1 MQKYVCALCGYEY
14 DPEVGDPD
22 SGIAPG
28 TAFEDIPEDWVCPV
42 CGVGKEN
49 FQPAEC
55 TIRRICGLVWKD
67 YTGPLFIFM
76 AGKDKTASREKT
88 IVMTGIVGIVANV
101 LLASFKAL
109 VGVAV
114 HSTAMVL
121 DAVNN
126 FSDVLSSLVTIIGTK
141 IASRKP
147 DKKHPLGHGRVEY
160 LAQMIIAALIL
171 YAGITALWESI
182 KKIITPVD
190 PDHSAVSLAL
200 ISVAI
205 VVKIFLGLYVRK
217 QGKKAKSELLI
228 SSGTD
233 ALFDAILSTAVLISA
248 IILLIFKFNIEAYV
262 SVIIAVFILKAGIEI
277 IIEAVDDMLGHRVE
291 VEYTK
296 KVKESVLSFDEV
308 YGAYDIVLHNYG
320 PDRYLG
326 SVHIE
331 VDDRMTADKID
342 SLTRNI
348 TQKVCEDTGI
358 ILTAVGIYSNNSS
371 NDRLMKMRK
380 DITELVVD
388 HKHILQLHGFYVDEE
403 KKRITFDV
411 VVDFDEQD
419 REGLLKHIVGDVKN
433 ALPEYEV
440 VVAMDS
446 DISDQ

>member
-1 MQKYVCALCGYEY
+1 
-14 DPEVGDPD
+14 
-22 SGIAPG
+22 
-28 TAFEDIPEDWVCPV
+28 
-42 CGVGKEN
+42 
-49 FQPAEC
+49 
-55 TIRRICGLVWKD
+55 
-67 YTGPLFIFM
+67 M
-76 AGKDKTASREKT
+76 ADQTKIIDREKT
-88 IVMTGIVGIVANV
+88 IVRTGIIGIVANI

-109 VGVAV
+109 IGVAI

-126 FSDVLSSLVTIIGTK
+126 FSDVLSSVVTIIGTK

-182 KKIITPVD
+182 KKIIDPVD
-190 PDHSAVSLAL
+190 PEHSAVSLGI

-205 VVKIFLGLYVRK
+205 VVKIFLGLYVKK
-217 QGKKAKSELLI
+217 QGKKAKSDLLI

-248 IILLIFKFNIEAYV
+248 VILIFFKFNIEAYV
-262 SVIIAVFILKAGIEI
+262 SIIISLFILKAGFGI
-277 IIEAVDDMLGHRVE
+277 IKEAVDDMLGHRVE
-291 VEYTK
+291 TEYTK
-296 KVKESVLSFDEV
+296 KVKETVTTFPEV

-331 VDDRMTADKID
+331 VDDTMTADKID

-348 TQKVCEDTGI
+348 TGKVYEETGI

-371 NDRLMKMRK
+371 DEKLMKMRK

-411 VVDFDEQD
+411 VVDFEEQD
-419 REGLLKHIVGDVKN
+419 REGLIAHIKNDVKN
-433 ALPEYEV
+433 VLPEYEL
-440 VVAMDS
+440 VVAIDS

>member
-1 MQKYVCALCGYEY
+1 MADQAK
-14 DPEVGDPD
+14 
-22 SGIAPG
+22 
-28 TAFEDIPEDWVCPV
+28 
-42 CGVGKEN
+42 
-49 FQPAEC
+49 
-55 TIRRICGLVWKD
+55 TI
-67 YTGPLFIFM
+67 
-76 AGKDKTASREKT
+76 SREKT
-88 IVMTGIVGIVANV
+88 IVRTGIIGIVANV

-171 YAGITALWESI
+171 YAGITALWESV

-190 PDHSAVSLAL
+190 PEHSAISLAL

-205 VVKIFLGLYVRK
+205 VVKIFLGLYVKK
-217 QGKKAKSELLI
+217 QGKNAKSDLLI

-262 SVIIAVFILKAGIEI
+262 SVIIAIFILKAGIEI
-277 IIEAVDDMLGHRVE
+277 IVEAVDDMLGHRVE

-296 KVKESVLSFDEV
+296 KVKESVLTFDEV
-308 YGAYDIVLHNYG
+308 FGAYDIVLHNYG

-331 VDDRMTADKID
+331 IDDRMTADKID

-348 TQKVCEDTGI
+348 TQKVYEDTGI

-371 NDRLMKMRK
+371 NEHLMKMRK

-419 REGLLKHIVGDVKN
+419 REGLMKHIIGDVKN

>member
-1 MQKYVCALCGYEY
+1 
-14 DPEVGDPD
+14 
-22 SGIAPG
+22 
-28 TAFEDIPEDWVCPV
+28 
-42 CGVGKEN
+42 
-49 FQPAEC
+49 
-55 TIRRICGLVWKD
+55 
-67 YTGPLFIFM
+67 M
-76 AGKDKTASREKT
+76 ADKDKTASREKT
-88 IVMTGIVGIVANV
+88 IVRTGIIGIVANV

-171 YAGITALWESI
+171 YAGITALWESV

-190 PDHSAVSLAL
+190 PEHSAVSLAL

-205 VVKIFLGLYVRK
+205 VVKIFLGLYVKK
-217 QGKKAKSELLI
+217 QGKKAKSDLLI

-262 SVIIAVFILKAGIEI
+262 SVIIAIFILKAGIEI
-277 IIEAVDDMLGHRVE
+277 IVEAVDDMLGHRVE

-296 KVKESVLSFDEV
+296 KVKESVLTFDEV
-308 YGAYDIVLHNYG
+308 FGAYDIVLHNYG

-331 VDDRMTADKID
+331 IDDRMTADKID

-348 TQKVCEDTGI
+348 TQKVYEDTGI

-371 NDRLMKMRK
+371 NEYLMKMRK

-419 REGLLKHIVGDVKN
+419 REGLMKHIIGDVKN

>member
-1 MQKYVCALCGYEY
+1 
-14 DPEVGDPD
+14 
-22 SGIAPG
+22 
-28 TAFEDIPEDWVCPV
+28 
-42 CGVGKEN
+42 
-49 FQPAEC
+49 
-55 TIRRICGLVWKD
+55 
-67 YTGPLFIFM
+67 M
-76 AGKDKTASREKT
+76 ADQTKIIDREKT
-88 IVMTGIVGIVANV
+88 IVRTGIIGIVANI

-109 VGVAV
+109 VGVAI

-126 FSDVLSSLVTIIGTK
+126 FSDVLSSVVTIIGTK

-182 KKIITPVD
+182 KKIIDPVD
-190 PDHSAVSLAL
+190 PDHSAVSLGI

-205 VVKIFLGLYVRK
+205 IVKIFLGLYVKK
-217 QGKKAKSELLI
+217 QGKKAKSDLLI

-248 IILLIFKFNIEAYV
+248 VILIFFKFNIEAYV
-262 SVIIAVFILKAGIEI
+262 SIIISLFILKAGFGI
-277 IIEAVDDMLGHRVE
+277 IKEAVDDMLGHRVE
-291 VEYTK
+291 TEYTK
-296 KVKESVLSFDEV
+296 KVKETVTTFPEV

-348 TQKVCEDTGI
+348 TGKVYEETGI

-371 NDRLMKMRK
+371 DEKLMKMRK

-411 VVDFDEQD
+411 VVDFEEQD
-419 REGLLKHIVGDVKN
+419 REGLIAHIKNDVKN
-433 ALPEYEV
+433 VLPEYELV
-440 VVAMDS
+440 IAIDS

>member
-1 MQKYVCALCGYEY
+1 MTEQSK
-14 DPEVGDPD
+14 
-22 SGIAPG
+22 
-28 TAFEDIPEDWVCPV
+28 
-42 CGVGKEN
+42 
-49 FQPAEC
+49 
-55 TIRRICGLVWKD
+55 TI
-67 YTGPLFIFM
+67 
-76 AGKDKTASREKT
+76 SREKT
-88 IVMTGIVGIVANV
+88 IVKTGIIGIVANV

-109 VGVAV
+109 VGLSV

-141 IASRKP
+141 IASKKP

-160 LAQMIIAALIL
+160 LAQMIIAALII

-182 KKIITPVD
+182 KKIIEPVEAE
-190 PDHSAVSLAL
+190 HSAASLAV

-205 VVKIFLGLYVRK
+205 VVKVFLGLYVRE
-217 QGKKAKSELLI
+217 QGKKAKSDLLI

-233 ALFDAILSTAVLISA
+233 ALFDAILSMAVLISA
-248 IILLIFKFNIEAYV
+248 VILILFKFNIEAYV
-262 SVIIAVFILKAGIEI
+262 SVIISVFILKAGIEI

-291 VEYTK
+291 TEYTK
-296 KVKESVLSFDEV
+296 KVKESVLTFPEV
-308 YGAYDIVLHNYG
+308 HGAYDIVLHNYG

-326 SVHIE
+326 SLHIE
-331 VDDRMTADKID
+331 VDDIMTADKID

-348 TQKVCEDTGI
+348 YDRVFKDTGI
-358 ILTAVGIYSNNSS
+358 ILTAVGIYSRNSS
-371 NDRLMKMRK
+371 DDKLMKMRN

-403 KKRITFDV
+403 RKRITFDV

-419 REGLLKHIVGDVKN
+419 REGLIEHIIGDVKKV
-433 ALPEYEV
+433 LPEYDV
-440 VVAMDS
+440 VVAIDS

>member
-1 MQKYVCALCGYEY
+1 M
-14 DPEVGDPD
+14 
-22 SGIAPG
+22 
-28 TAFEDIPEDWVCPV
+28 
-42 CGVGKEN
+42 
-49 FQPAEC
+49 
-55 TIRRICGLVWKD
+55 WKD

-320 PDRYLG
+320 PDKYLG

-358 ILTAVGIYSNNSS
+358 ILTAVGVYSNNSS
-371 NDRLMKMRK
+371 NERLMKMRK

>member
-1 MQKYVCALCGYEY
+1 
-14 DPEVGDPD
+14 
-22 SGIAPG
+22 
-28 TAFEDIPEDWVCPV
+28 
-42 CGVGKEN
+42 
-49 FQPAEC
+49 
-55 TIRRICGLVWKD
+55 
-67 YTGPLFIFM
+67 M
-76 AGKDKTASREKT
+76 ADKDKTASREKT
-88 IVMTGIVGIVANV
+88 IVRTGIIGIVANV

-171 YAGITALWESI
+171 YAGITALWESV
-182 KKIITPVD
+182 KKIISPVD
-190 PDHSAVSLAL
+190 PEHSAVSLAL

-205 VVKIFLGLYVRK
+205 VVKIFLGLYVKK
-217 QGKKAKSELLI
+217 QGKKAKSDLLI

-262 SVIIAVFILKAGIEI
+262 SVIIAIFILKAGIEI
-277 IIEAVDDMLGHRVE
+277 IVEAVDDMLGHRVE

-296 KVKESVLSFDEV
+296 KVKESVLTFDEV
-308 YGAYDIVLHNYG
+308 FGAYDIVLHNYG

-331 VDDRMTADKID
+331 IDDRMTADKID

-348 TQKVCEDTGI
+348 TQKVYEDTGI

-371 NDRLMKMRK
+371 NEHLMKMRK

-419 REGLLKHIVGDVKN
+419 REGLMKHIIGDVKN

>member
-1 MQKYVCALCGYEY
+1 
-14 DPEVGDPD
+14 
-22 SGIAPG
+22 
-28 TAFEDIPEDWVCPV
+28 
-42 CGVGKEN
+42 
-49 FQPAEC
+49 
-55 TIRRICGLVWKD
+55 
-67 YTGPLFIFM
+67 M
-76 AGKDKTASREKT
+76 ADQTKIINREKT
-88 IVMTGIVGIVANV
+88 IVRTGIIGIVANI

-109 VGVAV
+109 VGVAI

-126 FSDVLSSLVTIIGTK
+126 FSDVLSSVVTIIGTK

-182 KKIITPVD
+182 KKIIDPVD
-190 PDHSAVSLAL
+190 PDHSAVSLGI

-205 VVKIFLGLYVRK
+205 VVKIFLGLYVKK
-217 QGKKAKSELLI
+217 QGKKAKSDLLI

-248 IILLIFKFNIEAYV
+248 VILIFFKFNIEAYV
-262 SVIIAVFILKAGIEI
+262 SIIISLFILKAGFGI
-277 IIEAVDDMLGHRVE
+277 IKEAVDDMLGHRVE
-291 VEYTK
+291 TEYTK
-296 KVKESVLSFDEV
+296 KVKETVTTFPEV

-348 TQKVCEDTGI
+348 TGKVYEETGI

-371 NDRLMKMRK
+371 DERLMKMRK

-411 VVDFDEQD
+411 VVDFEEQD
-419 REGLLKHIVGDVKN
+419 REGLIAHIKNDVKN
-433 ALPEYEV
+433 VLPEYEL
-440 VVAMDS
+440 VVAIDS

>member
-1 MQKYVCALCGYEY
+1 MADQTK
-14 DPEVGDPD
+14 
-22 SGIAPG
+22 
-28 TAFEDIPEDWVCPV
+28 
-42 CGVGKEN
+42 
-49 FQPAEC
+49 
-55 TIRRICGLVWKD
+55 TID
-67 YTGPLFIFM
+67 
-76 AGKDKTASREKT
+76 REKT
-88 IVMTGIVGIVANV
+88 IVRTGIIGIVANV

-109 VGVAV
+109 IGVAV

-126 FSDVLSSLVTIIGTK
+126 FSDVLSSVVTIIGTK

-182 KKIITPVD
+182 KKIINPVD
-190 PDHSAVSLAL
+190 PEHSTLSLVI

-205 VVKIFLGLYVRK
+205 VVKIFLGIYVKK
-217 QGKKAKSELLI
+217 QGKNAKSDLLI

-248 IILLIFKFNIEAYV
+248 VILIFFKFNIEAYV
-262 SVIIAVFILKAGIEI
+262 SIIISLFILKAGFEI
-277 IIEAVDDMLGHRVE
+277 IREAVDDMLGHRVE
-291 VEYTK
+291 AEYTK
-296 KVKESVLSFDEV
+296 KVKATVTTFPEV

-331 VDDRMTADKID
+331 IDDRMTADKID
-342 SLTRNI
+342 TLTRNI
-348 TQKVCEDTGI
+348 TAKVYEETGI
-358 ILTAVGIYSNNSS
+358 ILTAVGVYSNNSS
-371 NDRLMKMRK
+371 DEKLMKMRK

-403 KKRITFDV
+403 KKKITFDV
-411 VVDFDEQD
+411 VVDFEEQD
-419 REGLLKHIVGDVKN
+419 REGLIAHIKDDVKKV
-433 ALPEYEV
+433 LPEYDLH
-440 VVAMDS
+440 VAIDS

>member
-1 MQKYVCALCGYEY
+1 
-14 DPEVGDPD
+14 
-22 SGIAPG
+22 
-28 TAFEDIPEDWVCPV
+28 
-42 CGVGKEN
+42 
-49 FQPAEC
+49 
-55 TIRRICGLVWKD
+55 
-67 YTGPLFIFM
+67 M
-76 AGKDKTASREKT
+76 ADKDKTASREKT
-88 IVMTGIVGIVANV
+88 IVRTGIIGIVANV

-171 YAGITALWESI
+171 YAGITALWESV

-190 PDHSAVSLAL
+190 PEHSAISLAL

-205 VVKIFLGLYVRK
+205 VVKIFLGLYVKK
-217 QGKKAKSELLI
+217 QVKKAKSELLI

-248 IILLIFKFNIEAYV
+248 IFLLIFKFNIEAYV
-262 SVIIAVFILKAGIEI
+262 SVIIAIFILKAGIEI
-277 IIEAVDDMLGHRVE
+277 IVEAVDDMLGHRVE

-296 KVKESVLSFDEV
+296 KVKESVLTFDEV
-308 YGAYDIVLHNYG
+308 FGAYDIVLHNYG

-331 VDDRMTADKID
+331 IDDRMTADKID

-348 TQKVCEDTGI
+348 TQKVYEDTGI

-371 NDRLMKMRK
+371 NERLMKMRK

-419 REGLLKHIVGDVKN
+419 REGLMKHIIGDVKN

>member
-1 MQKYVCALCGYEY
+1 
-14 DPEVGDPD
+14 
-22 SGIAPG
+22 
-28 TAFEDIPEDWVCPV
+28 
-42 CGVGKEN
+42 
-49 FQPAEC
+49 
-55 TIRRICGLVWKD
+55 
-67 YTGPLFIFM
+67 M
-76 AGKDKTASREKT
+76 ADKDKTASREKT
-88 IVMTGIVGIVANV
+88 IVRTGIIGIVANV

-171 YAGITALWESI
+171 YAGLTALWESV

-190 PDHSAVSLAL
+190 PEHSAISLAL

-205 VVKIFLGLYVRK
+205 VVKIFLGLYVKK
-217 QGKKAKSELLI
+217 QGKKAKSDLLI

-262 SVIIAVFILKAGIEI
+262 SVIIAIFILKAGIEI
-277 IIEAVDDMLGHRVE
+277 IVEAVDDMLGHRVE

-296 KVKESVLSFDEV
+296 KVKESVLTFDEV
-308 YGAYDIVLHNYG
+308 FGAYDIVLHNYG

-331 VDDRMTADKID
+331 IDDRMTADKID

-348 TQKVCEDTGI
+348 TQKVYEDTGI

-371 NDRLMKMRK
+371 NEHLMKMRK

-419 REGLLKHIVGDVKN
+419 REGLMKHIIGDVKN

>member
-1 MQKYVCALCGYEY
+1 MTEQSK
-14 DPEVGDPD
+14 
-22 SGIAPG
+22 
-28 TAFEDIPEDWVCPV
+28 
-42 CGVGKEN
+42 
-49 FQPAEC
+49 
-55 TIRRICGLVWKD
+55 TI
-67 YTGPLFIFM
+67 
-76 AGKDKTASREKT
+76 SREKT
-88 IVMTGIVGIVANV
+88 IVKTGIIGIVANV

-109 VGVAV
+109 VGLSV

-141 IASRKP
+141 IASKKP

-160 LAQMIIAALIL
+160 LAQMIIAALII

-182 KKIITPVD
+182 KKIIEPVEAE
-190 PDHSAVSLAL
+190 HSAASLAV

-205 VVKIFLGLYVRK
+205 VVKVFLGLYVRE
-217 QGKKAKSELLI
+217 QGKKAKSDLLI

-233 ALFDAILSTAVLISA
+233 ALFDAILSMAVLISA
-248 IILLIFKFNIEAYV
+248 VILILFKFNIEAYV
-262 SVIIAVFILKAGIEI
+262 SVIISVFILKAGIEI

-291 VEYTK
+291 TEYTK
-296 KVKESVLSFDEV
+296 KVKESVLAFPEV
-308 YGAYDIVLHNYG
+308 HGAYDIVLHNYG

-326 SVHIE
+326 SLHIE
-331 VDDRMTADKID
+331 VDDIMTADKID

-348 TQKVCEDTGI
+348 YDRVFKDTGI
-358 ILTAVGIYSNNSS
+358 ILTAVGIYSRNSS
-371 NDRLMKMRK
+371 DDKLMKMRN

-403 KKRITFDV
+403 RKRITFDV

-419 REGLLKHIVGDVKN
+419 REGLIEHIIGDVKKV
-433 ALPEYEV
+433 LPEYDV
-440 VVAMDS
+440 VVAIDS

>member
-1 MQKYVCALCGYEY
+1 M
-14 DPEVGDPD
+14 
-22 SGIAPG
+22 
-28 TAFEDIPEDWVCPV
+28 
-42 CGVGKEN
+42 
-49 FQPAEC
+49 
-55 TIRRICGLVWKD
+55 WKD

-348 TQKVCEDTGI
+348 TQKVFEDTGI
-358 ILTAVGIYSNNSS
+358 FLTAVGIYSNNSS
-371 NDRLMKMRK
+371 NERLMKMRK

>member
-1 MQKYVCALCGYEY
+1 M
-14 DPEVGDPD
+14 D
-22 SGIAPG
+22 
-28 TAFEDIPEDWVCPV
+28 
-42 CGVGKEN
+42 
-49 FQPAEC
+49 
-55 TIRRICGLVWKD
+55 
-67 YTGPLFIFM
+67 
-76 AGKDKTASREKT
+76 RERT
-88 IVMTGIVGIVANV
+88 IVRTGVIGIVTNV
-101 LLASFKAL
+101 FLASFKAI
-109 VGVAV
+109 VGLLSNSIAI
-114 HSTAMVL
+114 TL

-126 FSDVLSSLVTIIGTK
+126 LSDALSSTITIIGTK
-141 IASRKP
+141 LAGKKP

-182 KKIITPVD
+182 KKIIDPVD
-190 PDHSAVSLAL
+190 PEHSAVSLGI

-205 VVKIFLGLYVRK
+205 VVKIFLGLYVKK
-217 QGKKAKSELLI
+217 QGKKAKSDLLI

-248 IILLIFKFNIEAYV
+248 VILIFFKFNIEAYV
-262 SVIIAVFILKAGIEI
+262 SIIISLFILKAGLGI
-277 IIEAVDDMLGHRVE
+277 IKEAVDDMLGHRVE
-291 VEYTK
+291 TEYTK
-296 KVKESVLSFDEV
+296 KVKETVTTFPEV

-331 VDDRMTADKID
+331 VDDTMTADKID

-348 TQKVCEDTGI
+348 TGKVYEETGI

-371 NDRLMKMRK
+371 DEKLMKMRK

-411 VVDFDEQD
+411 VVDFEEQD
-419 REGLLKHIVGDVKN
+419 REGLIAHIKNDVKN
-433 ALPEYEV
+433 VLPEYEL
-440 VVAMDS
+440 VVAIDS

>member
-1 MQKYVCALCGYEY
+1 MTEQSK
-14 DPEVGDPD
+14 
-22 SGIAPG
+22 
-28 TAFEDIPEDWVCPV
+28 
-42 CGVGKEN
+42 
-49 FQPAEC
+49 
-55 TIRRICGLVWKD
+55 TI
-67 YTGPLFIFM
+67 
-76 AGKDKTASREKT
+76 SREKT
-88 IVMTGIVGIVANV
+88 IVKTGIIGIVANV

-109 VGVAV
+109 VGLSV

-141 IASRKP
+141 IASKKP

-160 LAQMIIAALIL
+160 LAQMIIAALII

-182 KKIITPVD
+182 KKIIEPVEAE
-190 PDHSAVSLAL
+190 HSAASLAV

-205 VVKIFLGLYVRK
+205 VVKVFLGLYVRE
-217 QGKKAKSELLI
+217 QGKKAKSDLLI

-233 ALFDAILSTAVLISA
+233 ALFDAILSMAVLISA
-248 IILLIFKFNIEAYV
+248 VILILFKFNIEAYV
-262 SVIIAVFILKAGIEI
+262 SVIISVFILKAGIEI

-291 VEYTK
+291 TEYTK
-296 KVKESVLSFDEV
+296 KVKESVLTFPEV
-308 YGAYDIVLHNYG
+308 HGAYDIVLHNYG

-326 SVHIE
+326 SLHIE
-331 VDDRMTADKID
+331 VDDTMTADKID

-348 TQKVCEDTGI
+348 YDRVFKDTGI
-358 ILTAVGIYSNNSS
+358 ILTAVGIYSRNSS
-371 NDRLMKMRK
+371 DDKLMKMRN

-403 KKRITFDV
+403 RKRITFDV

-419 REGLLKHIVGDVKN
+419 REGLIEHIIGDVKKV
-433 ALPEYEV
+433 LPEYDV
-440 VVAMDS
+440 VVAIDS